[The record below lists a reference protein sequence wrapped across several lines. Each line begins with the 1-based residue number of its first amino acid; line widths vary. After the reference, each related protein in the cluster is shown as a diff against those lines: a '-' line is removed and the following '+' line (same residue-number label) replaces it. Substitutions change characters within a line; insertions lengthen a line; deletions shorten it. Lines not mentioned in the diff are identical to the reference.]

1 MIFTQLK
8 SIDYISLIVLGII
21 CSLAFLISGIIIL
34 VTKNTQMI
42 AKDVKFKEEALFT
55 KIYGLVSI
63 IFSLIMIAILII
75 IAVNNELQLLMF
87 LILGITV
94 ITMLLIQMMLQK
106 KFRVKK

>member
-1 MIFTQLK
+1 
-8 SIDYISLIVLGII
+8 
-21 CSLAFLISGIIIL
+21 
-34 VTKNTQMI
+34 MI